1 MFILPQCLLFR
12 NLQKGFHRVL
22 VTGKDVNFDLGL
34 FGDQPLIGSLTEG
47 LVNVLPVCN
56 PFAINDI
63 DNMEFSST
71 VSLSLNGSIGVS
83 FTFPIKI
90 PVAGISINMT
100 CSGGNGLSG
109 SSSINCVNVSMT
121 DLDGDGLA
129 DHVLRVPG
137 YCTYWKRNISGLYG
151 KLNKVNLP
159 QGGNVE
165 IDYAELY
172 GTPDNP
178 NFKYVMSRVTMN
190 DGTDKDDVL
199 PELNHGAHSV
209 TTTYEYSDGYYDRN
223 KKDFYGFGT
232 VKTIFAD
239 GNCQED
245 VYYNREYYSK
255 GCVKSSTVKTADGAL
270 LSESITTLE
279 DAPYAIPKLEETKT
293 YEKSSGTCCYIV
305 TATSYKYDLRY
316 GNCIKITQ
324 NFGDGQKLSADI
336 TYDNTNTMDYI
347 VVTLYK
353 FLPTKFP

>member
-129 DHVLRVPG
+129 DHVLRIPG
-137 YCTYWKRNISGLYG
+137 FGTYWKRNISGLYG
-151 KLNKVNLP
+151 KLTKVNLP
-159 QGGNVE
+159 QGGNVKIE
-165 IDYAELY
+165 YSEKY
-172 GTPDNP
+172 GTVDNP

-199 PELNHGAHSV
+199 PEVKHGAHSV
-209 TTTYEYSDGYYDRN
+209 TTTYEYSDGYY
-223 KKDFYGFGT
+223 
-232 VKTIFAD
+232 
-239 GNCQED
+239 E
-245 VYYNREYYSK
+245 
-255 GCVKSSTVKTADGAL
+255 
-270 LSESITTLE
+270 
-279 DAPYAIPKLEETKT
+279 
-293 YEKSSGTCCYIV
+293 
-305 TATSYKYDLRY
+305 
-316 GNCIKITQ
+316 
-324 NFGDGQKLSADI
+324 
-336 TYDNTNTMDYI
+336 
-347 VVTLYK
+347 
-353 FLPTKFP
+353 